1 MGLRDALRRPRRAP
15 RLLRRVRW
23 LAARRAVQGLVIAAF
38 AGAPWSAG
46 APVAA
51 GTLAASRWFDAFTL
65 VDPLVVLQA
74 GLAGQALAWPAVA
87 GALVVAAFVAV
98 VGGRLFCGWVCPV
111 GLVADAA
118 AATRRVLGLR
128 RRAWLAPVDRRARW
142 LVLAGVLAASAVAG
156 TLAWEA
162 VNPVTLTGRAL
173 AFGAWGAAAAALAAV
188 FVFDTLVL
196 PRGWCAH
203 LCPVGALHAVIGRFG
218 VVRVAATRIE
228 ACTRCGDCLAR
239 CPEPQ
244 VLAPL
249 LRAGAATTTVAATG
263 DCLRCGRCI
272 ERCDAD
278 VFDWRVQLHAR

>member
-15 RLLRRVRW
+15 RPLRRVRW
-23 LAARRAVQGLVIAAF
+23 LAARRLVQALVIAAF

-46 APVAA
+46 APVVA

-74 GLAGQALAWPAVA
+74 GFAGQALAWPAVA
-87 GALVVAAFVAV
+87 GALVVAAFVAI

-128 RRAWLAPVDRRARW
+128 RRAWPAPVDRRARW

-188 FVFDTLVL
+188 FVFDTLLL

-218 VVRVAATRIE
+218 VVRVAATRIQ

-278 VFDWRVQLHAR
+278 VFDWRMQLHAR